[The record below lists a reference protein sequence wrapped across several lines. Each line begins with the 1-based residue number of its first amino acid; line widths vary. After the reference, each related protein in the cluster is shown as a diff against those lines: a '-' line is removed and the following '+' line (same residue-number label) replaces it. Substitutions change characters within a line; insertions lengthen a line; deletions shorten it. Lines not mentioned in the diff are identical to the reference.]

1 MTVNEAIEIL
11 KVAKAECEWNAPL
24 DYQAAFDTVIDYLS
38 EPTEAI
44 TEEVVANILLV
55 PTCSN
60 CGQVISDVQVVP
72 NEWYEVTASSKDTE
86 MPSRLEPECC
96 PNCNAKLLHLIYP
109 GRFKHIKIGYDNNGG
124 LQYK

>member
-72 NEWYEVTASSKDTE
+72 NEWYLLLSDENIRHPVYRFIGSLLRGSGRSA
-86 MPSRLEPECC
+86 RL
-96 PNCNAKLLHLIYP
+96 
-109 GRFKHIKIGYDNNGG
+109 G
-124 LQYK
+124 LEKRLQT